1 MKCSRAWHFIRVYT
15 VCRDIINLQ
24 RFKIH
29 VQYFYFFILNYNLLP
44 SIYTMDHSYLT
55 VSNITE
61 KPIGL
66 QGVNIAIILSDK
78 WKLRRQEIYKIMS
91 NIQSN
96 FVNSKSSGLEVLFRI
111 INISNYREGDIKYIT
126 P

>member
-1 MKCSRAWHFIRVYT
+1 
-15 VCRDIINLQ
+15 
-24 RFKIH
+24 
-29 VQYFYFFILNYNLLP
+29 
-44 SIYTMDHSYLT
+44 MDHSYLT

-78 WKLRRQEIYKIMS
+78 WKLRRQQTYKIVS
-91 NIQSN
+91 NIQTN
-96 FVNSKSSGLEVLFRI
+96 LVNSKYSGLEVLFRI
-111 INISNYREGDIKYIT
+111 INISNYREGNIKYVT

>member
-1 MKCSRAWHFIRVYT
+1 
-15 VCRDIINLQ
+15 
-24 RFKIH
+24 
-29 VQYFYFFILNYNLLP
+29 
-44 SIYTMDHSYLT
+44 MDHSYLT

-96 FVNSKSSGLEVLFRI
+96 FVNSKSSELEVLFRI